1 MKIFTNQSTYFY
13 GEFQKLFK
21 KTSIDHRTISWNHFE
36 VDGLVKMGGADDET
50 RFTKIWT
57 PKMPYLILGPMI
69 TMASYGL

>member
-1 MKIFTNQSTYFY
+1 
-13 GEFQKLFK
+13 
-21 KTSIDHRTISWNHFE
+21 
-36 VDGLVKMGGADDET
+36 MGGADDET